1 MPMKDLSPCVTSP
14 LAIVKVA
21 KEIDATK
28 KERRGMCREERT
40 LRDGRE
46 EKEEEESEGAEGG
59 EKYLYAGGSEC
70 WPLTPNQEGQAPVPC
85 EMTRY
90 WRGILPYCVGA
101 LPISPDRRNFFFP
114 DDRQLGFLGSER
126 IEVLL

>member
-59 EKYLYAGGSEC
+59 RKI
-70 WPLTPNQEGQAPVPC
+70 PVRGWKRMLATNTQSGRPG
-85 EMTRY
+85 TRT
-90 WRGILPYCVGA
+90 V
-101 LPISPDRRNFFFP
+101 
-114 DDRQLGFLGSER
+114 
-126 IEVLL
+126 

>member
-1 MPMKDLSPCVTSP
+1 MPMKDLSPWLTSP

-40 LRDGRE
+40 LGDGRE

-59 EKYLYAGGSEC
+59 EKI
-70 WPLTPNQEGQAPVPC
+70 PV
-85 EMTRY
+85 
-90 WRGILPYCVGA
+90 RGWKRMVATSAQSGRPGA
-101 LPISPDRRNFFFP
+101 RT
-114 DDRQLGFLGSER
+114 
-126 IEVLL
+126 V